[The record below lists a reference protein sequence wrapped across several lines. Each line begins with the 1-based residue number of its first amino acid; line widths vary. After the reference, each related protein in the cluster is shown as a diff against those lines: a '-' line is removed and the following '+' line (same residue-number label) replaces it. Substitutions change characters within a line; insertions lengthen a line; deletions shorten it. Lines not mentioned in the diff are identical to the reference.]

1 MDNKKYALSAII
13 PEFVIYSFIG
23 WLYEELCGLVLF
35 GKFSDRG
42 FLALPVCV
50 IYGFFAIVVLRVF
63 NRKRTRPINVFFISL
78 VMVIVMEY
86 LCGLAIEGILGK
98 PLWDYSMWICN
109 FQGRVSLISSLIFA
123 FACTVLV
130 FWVHPKLYEIFTQ
143 RLNKRAVVCIACF
156 LVLIL
161 SVDFVCNITASLA

>member
-1 MDNKKYALSAII
+1 MENKKYILCALI
-13 PEFVIYSFIG
+13 PEFAIYSFIG
-23 WLYEELCGLVLF
+23 WLYEELCELVLI

-42 FLALPVCV
+42 FLTLPVCV
-50 IYGFFAIVVLRVF
+50 IYGFFAIAVLRLF
-63 NRKRTRPINVFFISL
+63 NRKRTRPTNVFLISL
-78 VMVIVMEY
+78 VMVTVMEY
-86 LCGLAIEGILGK
+86 LSGLAIEGILGK

-123 FACTVLV
+123 LACTALV

-143 RLNKRAVVCIACF
+143 RLDKRVVVCIACF

-161 SVDFVCNITASLA
+161 SVDFVCNIAASLV